1 MNEINLAANKPASF
15 YAIPVSSKNVLS
27 MQPIQTVK
35 HIMEDY
41 QKQQM
46 TLING
51 QNGKE
56 NPKRTVTVNG
66 TGEIKMPPNEIK
78 LVIVITSCK
87 TNIEEAKSSVQRR
100 YEYVYQ
106 TMRKYKINVIGKKKY
121 FILLK
126 FFYNKKESNIFVNTS
141 YCRRDDLY
149 EVRCELS
156 SILSDYKIYLQ
167 IYNILIEKLDKTVK
181 ILEPELSHSPN
192 RIEALKRQ
200 ATLQAIRNAKRTALD
215 IAQSVGLQLG
225 KPCEI
230 VQESFRETFGEPMDI
245 VDVKYLSNLIN
256 EKTIKVTCNVRV
268 TFDLIRSRNKK
279 LLETVK

>member
-106 TMRKYKINVIGKKKY
+106 TMRKYKIN
-121 FILLK
+121 
-126 FFYNKKESNIFVNTS
+126 ESNIFVNTS